1 MILTTTSVIAVAT
14 IGVSLLCFNNR
25 GVFYRLSL
33 NPYSIAKKHQWDR
46 VITHG
51 FVHAD
56 YMHLLINML
65 VMWSF
70 GRYMESFFSVFR
82 PDLTAVLFSALY
94 FGGMIAAC
102 IPDIIKYR
110 DNPYYNSIGASGA
123 VSALVFAS
131 IFINPW
137 GKLLIMGVIPMPSII
152 FGACYLWYESY
163 MGRRGGDNIN
173 HGAHIWG
180 AIYGF
185 IFPIAMDMRMLDI
198 FVEQLL
204 HPNFF

>member
-1 MILTTTSVIAVAT
+1 MTLTTTGIIAVT
-14 IGVSLLCFNNR
+14 TVGVSLLCFNNR
-25 GVFYRLSL
+25 ALFGRLAL
-33 NPYSIAKKHQWDR
+33 NPYAMTKRHQWDR
-46 VITHG
+46 LITHG

-56 YMHLLINML
+56 YIHLFVNLF

-70 GRYMESFFSVFR
+70 GRYMESFLGMIR
-82 PDLTAVLFSALY
+82 PDLTVVLFSALY

-102 IPDIIKYR
+102 IPDVIKYR
-110 DNPYYNSIGASGA
+110 NTPYYNSIGASGA

-131 IFINPW
+131 IFLNPW
-137 GKLLIMGVIPMPSII
+137 DKISLMGVIPMPSIV

-173 HGAHIWG
+173 HGAHICG

-185 IFPIAMDMRMLDI
+185 LFPIMIERRMLSVFIDR
-198 FVEQLL
+198 LL
-204 HPNFF
+204 HPDFF

>member
-1 MILTTTSVIAVAT
+1 MTLTTTGAIAAIT
-14 IGVSLLCFNNR
+14 AGVSLLCFNNR
-25 GVFYRLSL
+25 RLFARLAL
-33 NPYSIAKKHQWDR
+33 NPYAIVRGHQWDR
-46 VITHG
+46 ILTHG

-56 YMHLLINML
+56 YMHLFVNLF

-70 GRYMESFFSVFR
+70 GRYMESFLGMMR
-82 PDLTAVLFSALY
+82 ADLATPLFIALY
-94 FGGMIAAC
+94 IGGMIAAC
-102 IPDIIKYR
+102 IPDVIKYR
-110 DNPYYNSIGASGA
+110 RNPYYNSIGASGA

-131 IFINPW
+131 IFLDPW
-137 GKLLIMGVIPMPSII
+137 GKISLMGVIPIPSII

-180 AIYGF
+180 AVYGLL
-185 IFPIAMDMRMLDI
+185 FPIVIERRMLGMFI
-198 FVEQLL
+198 EQLF

>member
-33 NPYSIAKKHQWDR
+33 NPYSIVKKHQWDR

-110 DNPYYNSIGASGA
+110 NNPYYNSIGASGA

-173 HGAHIWG
+173 PGAHIWG

>member
-110 DNPYYNSIGASGA
+110 NNPYYNSIGASGA

-137 GKLLIMGVIPMPSII
+137 GKLLIMGGIPMPRI
-152 FGACYLWYESY
+152 
-163 MGRRGGDNIN
+163 
-173 HGAHIWG
+173 
-180 AIYGF
+180 
-185 IFPIAMDMRMLDI
+185 
-198 FVEQLL
+198 
-204 HPNFF
+204 